1 MVSLLP
7 LDFNKGYNVTK
18 DEHGNWN
25 EEVTFERCLFQ
36 LDESGENMITED
48 QAKSAFPLYM
58 LNGKRIKQHLE
69 LPSIVFFILPDK
81 KSEYYDVIKKL
92 SHYEFGVQTQCIIA
106 ENFQKIVKK
115 SKKIRRDDN
124 SKDQYCSNVALK
136 VNAKLSSITNKAHVW
151 STHHGIMEGIPWVR
165 DVPTFVMG
173 ISISN
178 TLGQHAVSI
187 ISASIC
193 LDSSCMRFAQDVK
206 IQSKTEV
213 IDESILEDITTSLL
227 IQYYLHN
234 NNTIPQRMLVYR
246 GK

>member
-1 MVSLLP
+1 
-7 LDFNKGYNVTK
+7 
-18 DEHGNWN
+18 
-25 EEVTFERCLFQ
+25 
-36 LDESGENMITED
+36 MITED
-48 QAKSAFPLYM
+48 QAKSTFPVYM

-69 LPSIVFFILPDK
+69 LPSIVFVILPDEK
-81 KSEYYDVIKKL
+81 AESYGVTKKL
-92 SHYEFGVQTQCIIA
+92 SHYEFGLQTQCIIA
-106 ENFQKIVKK
+106 TKFQGQ
-115 SKKIRRDDN
+115 RNDR

-136 VNAKLSSITNKAHVW
+136 VNAKLSSISNKAHVW
-151 STHHGIMEGIPWVR
+151 STHHGTMEGIPWVR

-178 TLGQHAVSI
+178 TLGQHGVSI
-187 ISASIC
+187 ISASVC

-213 IDESILEDITTSLL
+213 IDESILEDITKSLL

-234 NNTIPQRMLVYR
+234 NNTMPQRMLVYR

>member
-1 MVSLLP
+1 LKRIVISDHNFSLLP
-7 LDFNKGYNVTK
+7 SDFNKGYHVTQ
-18 DEHGNWN
+18 DQHGSWN
-25 EEVTFERCLFQ
+25 ERVTFERRLFQ
-36 LDESGENMITED
+36 LDESGDNMITED
-48 QAKSAFPLYM
+48 QAKSTFPVYM

-69 LPSIVFFILPDK
+69 LPSIVFAILPEKVSD
-81 KSEYYDVIKKL
+81 YYGVTKKL
-92 SHYEFGVQTQCIIA
+92 SQFESGLQTQCIIA
-106 ENFQKIVKK
+106 KNFAFK
-115 SKKIRRDDN
+115 RDGA
-124 SKDQYCSNVALK
+124 KDQYCSNVALK
-136 VNAKLSSITNKAHVW
+136 VNAKLSSISNKAHVW
-151 STHHGIMEGIPWVR
+151 STHHGTMEGIPWVR